1 MTHDRRQ
8 GSDGQASRMISVSHI
23 SKRYPGGYEA
33 LRDVTFTVEAG
44 EMVFITGHSGAGKST
59 LLKLIAAIEMPTSG
73 GVIINGQNVSAMKS
87 GAIPYLRRNFGLI
100 FQDHK
105 LLFDRSV
112 FENVALP
119 LAITGF
125 PRGEIARRSRAALDK
140 VGLLGREKARP
151 ITLSGGEQQRLCI
164 ARAIVNRP
172 AILLA
177 DEPTGNLDAAYAEEI
192 IGMFKSFNQVG
203 VTVVIAT
210 HDEALIGRL
219 GPHIVHLD
227 HGRLA
232 P

>member
-1 MTHDRRQ
+1 MTQGRHQ

-44 EMVFITGHSGAGKST
+44 EMIFITGHSGAGKST

-119 LAITGF
+119 LAITT
-125 PRGEIARRSRAALDK
+125 
-140 VGLLGREKARP
+140 V
-151 ITLSGGEQQRLCI
+151 T
-164 ARAIVNRP
+164 
-172 AILLA
+172 
-177 DEPTGNLDAAYAEEI
+177 PT
-192 IGMFKSFNQVG
+192 
-203 VTVVIAT
+203 
-210 HDEALIGRL
+210 
-219 GPHIVHLD
+219 
-227 HGRLA
+227 
-232 P
+232 